1 MSKKQI
7 VEKVSMQLPAG
18 AANPA
23 PPVGTVLGQRG
34 VNLMEFCKTFNAK
47 TEKLEKNMPTPVV
60 ISIYKDKSFS
70 LQIKTPPVS
79 YLLMKAAKIKKG
91 AMKPGMED
99 EVGFITKDQ
108 ALEIAKQKMPDLN
121 TNDIEKALKSVT
133 GSARSINLGIKE

>member
-47 TEKLEKNMPTPVV
+47 TEKLEKTMPTPVV
-60 ISIYKDKSFS
+60 ISIHKDKSFS

-91 AMKPGMED
+91 SQKPGMED

-121 TNDIEKALKSVT
+121 TNDIEKALQSVK
-133 GSARSINLGIKE
+133 GSARSMNLGIKE